1 MTKDEGET
9 TAEQLLAEFGA
20 IFSPPVLSTEPG
32 EKFGKLFI
40 EVARSCEA
48 KDIVD
53 LILAR
58 RIADSAWLYG
68 RYTRHGTVLIE
79 RRYRQSAEF
88 QAQQDK
94 ERDQRREAAA
104 RRHAEKIGR
113 PDEVGQLNE
122 LVDIAAFDIENFDR
136 LLDRNPAELDHN
148 RALEASL
155 ESQERLDR
163 LANSAATRMDDALE
177 LSEQYQASRRARHA
191 ANATIDA
198 EYQEIESPRE
208 PIAAPNLAPVNQDHD
223 DIPAHDQGKPQQ

>member
-1 MTKDEGET
+1 MTRDEGEEK
-9 TAEQLLAEFGA
+9 AQQLLAEFGA

-40 EVARSCEA
+40 EVAKSCGA

-58 RIADSAWLYG
+58 RIADSAWQYG

-94 ERDQRREAAA
+94 ERKQRRQAAA
-104 RRHAEKIGR
+104 RKHAENIGR
-113 PDEVGQLNE
+113 PDNELAQLNE
-122 LVDIAAFDIENFDR
+122 LDEIADLSIEDFDK
-136 LLDRNPAELDHN
+136 LLERNPTELDHN

-163 LANSAATRMDDALE
+163 LANSAVTRMDDALE
-177 LSEQYQASRRARHA
+177 LSGQYQASRRARPA

-198 EYQEIESPRE
+198 EYHEIESLGGPT
-208 PIAAPNLAPVNQDHD
+208 AAPNLAPANADGD
-223 DIPAHDQGKPQQ
+223 DN